1 VSLTDISSVSSPSS
15 RSGRPAWFD
24 DLHYY
29 RKLLQ
34 DAWSDRT
41 IHESFRSAP
50 GEQAPAS
57 RGQCGVSSAWLVE
70 RLRTADRSL
79 ELSYCYGDVLSTVYD
94 EPVLPR
100 HCWVEV
106 GAKNDPG
113 RLVVDL
119 TGDQAE
125 SLRDYPVLCLP
136 HDELIHYLRVD
147 YQATHVRLNP
157 DELRG
162 DLVQQRLGILKRRLR
177 AEI

>member
-1 VSLTDISSVSSPSS
+1 MSVTDIPSVSFPSS
-15 RSGRPAWFD
+15 HSESAAWFD
-24 DLHYY
+24 KLRYY
-29 RKLLQ
+29 RKRLQ
-34 DAWSDRT
+34 DAWSDQT

-70 RLRTADRSL
+70 KLRVVDRSL

-94 EPVLPR
+94 EPVLLR

-113 RLVVDL
+113 RLVIDL
-119 TGDQAE
+119 TGDQVE
-125 SLRDYPVLCLP
+125 SLRDYPVLCRP
-136 HDELIHYLRVD
+136 HDELIRELGID
-147 YQATHVRLNP
+147 YQANHVRLDP
-157 DELRG
+157 DELRN
-162 DLVQQRLGILKRRLR
+162 DLVQHRLVILKRRLR

>member
-1 VSLTDISSVSSPSS
+1 MSLTDISSVSSPSS
-15 RSGRPAWFD
+15 RFEPTAWFD
-24 DLHYY
+24 ELRSY
-29 RKLLQ
+29 RKRLQ
-34 DAWSDRT
+34 DAWSDET

-70 RLRTADRSL
+70 KLRVADRSL
-79 ELSYCYGDVLSTVYD
+79 ELSYCYGDVQSTVYD

-113 RLVVDL
+113 RLVIDL
-119 TGDQAE
+119 TGDQVG

-136 HDELIHYLRVD
+136 HDELIRELRID
-147 YQATHVRLNP
+147 YQANHVRLNP
-157 DELRG
+157 DELRS
-162 DLVQQRLGILKRRLR
+162 DLVQHRLGILKRRLR